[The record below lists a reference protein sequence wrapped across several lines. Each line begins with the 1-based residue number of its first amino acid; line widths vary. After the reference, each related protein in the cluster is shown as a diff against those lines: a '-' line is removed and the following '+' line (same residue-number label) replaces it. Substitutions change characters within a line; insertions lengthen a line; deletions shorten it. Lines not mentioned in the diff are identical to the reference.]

1 MLTSYSCIGNRV
13 RSVIRDPATAAPG
26 IIGSLKI
33 FPHNLLLFFFFIS
46 TKKKKARES
55 GKFSFVYLLKFLT

>member
-26 IIGSLKI
+26 INNWLVEI
-33 FPHNLLLFFFFIS
+33 FPRKSFFI
-46 TKKKKARES
+46 
-55 GKFSFVYLLKFLT
+55 

>member
-13 RSVIRDPATAAPG
+13 RSVIRDPATAAAG
-26 IIGSLKI
+26 IIWLVKN
-33 FPHNLLLFFFFIS
+33 FPPFYFY
-46 TKKKKARES
+46 KKKKKKRES